1 MKVFKYKNISKYKM
15 SPNDRNYYPD
25 KESYL
30 KFAFTVFQSTQ
41 DPRLK
46 LETKRRKLYWERV
59 RETSHKTLDCDEYD
73 LLYSYNR
80 ELEELWYEAYRRQRQ
95 IPNDEKDKI
104 KCSEDY
110 EYLKDI
116 LTNLTHHIRN
126 L

>member
-1 MKVFKYKNISKYKM
+1 M

-25 KESYL
+25 KETYL

-46 LETKRRKLYWERV
+46 LEDKRRELYWKRV
-59 RETSHKTLDCDEYD
+59 KKHSFNDDLDKDEFD
-73 LLYSYNR
+73 SLRSYNM
-80 ELEELWYEAYRRQRQ
+80 ELMDLWYEADGRTLK
-95 IPNDEKDKI
+95 IPKDEKMKKKDKF
-104 KCSEDY
+104 KCIEDY

-116 LTNLTHHIRN
+116 LTNLTHFIRN

>member
-1 MKVFKYKNISKYKM
+1 M
-15 SPNDRNYYPD
+15 SPSDRNYYPD

-46 LETKRRKLYWERV
+46 LEDKRRELYWKRV
-59 RETSHKTLDCDEYD
+59 KTSCHDDLDDDEFKS
-73 LLYSYNR
+73 LRSYNM
-80 ELEELWYEAYRRQRQ
+80 ELMNLWYEAHGRTVK
-95 IPNDEKDKI
+95 ITNDEKMKKKDKF
-104 KCSEDY
+104 KCVEDY

-116 LTNLTHHIRN
+116 LTNLTHFIRY

>member
-1 MKVFKYKNISKYKM
+1 M

-59 RETSHKTLDCDEYD
+59 REESHKTLDYDEWD
-73 LLYSYNR
+73 LLCSYNR
-80 ELEELWYEAYRRQRQ
+80 ELEELWYEADRRQNQ
-95 IPNDEKDKI
+95 IPNDEKMKKKDKI

-116 LTNLTHHIRN
+116 LTNLTHHIRY